1 MKKMETIRR
10 IKIIDV
16 LKREDYGS
24 EVNVKGWVRTRRG
37 SKSVHF
43 IALNDGS
50 TINNVQV
57 VADADKFDDELIKLI
72 TTGACLSVTGE
83 LVQSVGSGQ
92 AVEIQAR
99 EIEVLGTCGSDYPM
113 QKKGQSMEYMRT
125 HAHMRLRT
133 NTFGAVFRIRHH
145 MAMAIHRYFH
155 EHGFFYFHTPII
167 TGSDCEGAGAQIE
180 SDVKSA
186 AGEAKAVAEKAQDNL
201 KEIEET
207 ASGQT
212 TVMSNDE
219 ISDFYGWGDNSD
231 GPAAEPMYKWEEP
244 KTFTKRYHAGPS
256 VDELAQEI
264 AKLRRELGLREAQ
277 MGGSNRRLASR
288 ARTNRPRIYR

>member
-1 MKKMETIRR
+1 MFDFGFSEMLVIGVIALVVLGPERLPVVARTAGEWVGKAQRFVAQVKSDIDRETELSE
-10 IKIIDV
+10 
-16 LKREDYGS
+16 LKRIQDEAKALADD
-24 EVNVKGWVRTRRG
+24 VKSTVE
-37 SKSVHF
+37 KS
-43 IALNDGS
+43 A
-50 TINNVQV
+50 
-57 VADADKFDDELIKLI
+57 
-72 TTGACLSVTGE
+72 
-83 LVQSVGSGQ
+83 
-92 AVEIQAR
+92 
-99 EIEVLGTCGSDYPM
+99 
-113 QKKGQSMEYMRT
+113 
-125 HAHMRLRT
+125 
-133 NTFGAVFRIRHH
+133 
-145 MAMAIHRYFH
+145 
-155 EHGFFYFHTPII
+155 
-167 TGSDCEGAGAQIE
+167 AQIE

-186 AGEAKAVAEKAQDNL
+186 AGEKTQDNL

>member
-1 MKKMETIRR
+1 MFDFGFSEMLVIGVIALVVLGPERLPVVARTAGEWVGKAQRFVAQVKSDIDRETELSE
-10 IKIIDV
+10 
-16 LKREDYGS
+16 LKRIQDEAKALADD
-24 EVNVKGWVRTRRG
+24 VKSTVE
-37 SKSVHF
+37 KS
-43 IALNDGS
+43 A
-50 TINNVQV
+50 
-57 VADADKFDDELIKLI
+57 
-72 TTGACLSVTGE
+72 
-83 LVQSVGSGQ
+83 
-92 AVEIQAR
+92 
-99 EIEVLGTCGSDYPM
+99 
-113 QKKGQSMEYMRT
+113 
-125 HAHMRLRT
+125 
-133 NTFGAVFRIRHH
+133 
-145 MAMAIHRYFH
+145 
-155 EHGFFYFHTPII
+155 
-167 TGSDCEGAGAQIE
+167 AQIE
-180 SDVKSA
+180 S
-186 AGEAKAVAEKAQDNL
+186 EAKAVAEKAQDNL

>member
-1 MKKMETIRR
+1 MFDFGFSEMLVIGVIALVVLGPERLPVVARTAGEWVGKAQRFVAQVKSDIDRETELSE
-10 IKIIDV
+10 
-16 LKREDYGS
+16 LKRIQDEAKALADD
-24 EVNVKGWVRTRRG
+24 VKSTVE
-37 SKSVHF
+37 KS
-43 IALNDGS
+43 A
-50 TINNVQV
+50 
-57 VADADKFDDELIKLI
+57 
-72 TTGACLSVTGE
+72 
-83 LVQSVGSGQ
+83 
-92 AVEIQAR
+92 
-99 EIEVLGTCGSDYPM
+99 
-113 QKKGQSMEYMRT
+113 
-125 HAHMRLRT
+125 
-133 NTFGAVFRIRHH
+133 
-145 MAMAIHRYFH
+145 
-155 EHGFFYFHTPII
+155 
-167 TGSDCEGAGAQIE
+167 AQIE

-219 ISDFYGWGDNSD
+219 ISDFYGWGGQSAGAGAQVAD

>member
-1 MKKMETIRR
+1 MFDFGFSEMLVIGVIALVVLGPERLPVVARTAGEWVGKAQRFVAQVKSDIDRETELSE
-10 IKIIDV
+10 
-16 LKREDYGS
+16 LKRIQDEA
-24 EVNVKGWVRTRRG
+24 K
-37 SKSVHF
+37 
-43 IALNDGS
+43 AL
-50 TINNVQV
+50 
-57 VADADKFDDELIKLI
+57 AD
-72 TTGACLSVTGE
+72 
-83 LVQSVGSGQ
+83 
-92 AVEIQAR
+92 
-99 EIEVLGTCGSDYPM
+99 
-113 QKKGQSMEYMRT
+113 
-125 HAHMRLRT
+125 
-133 NTFGAVFRIRHH
+133 
-145 MAMAIHRYFH
+145 
-155 EHGFFYFHTPII
+155 
-167 TGSDCEGAGAQIE
+167 
-180 SDVKSA
+180 DVKSTDEKSA
-186 AGEAKAVAEKAQDNL
+186 AQKESDEAKAVAEKTQDNL
-201 KEIEET
+201 KDIEET

>member
-1 MKKMETIRR
+1 MFDFGFSEMLVIGVIALVVLGPERLPVVARTAGEWVGKAQRFVAQVKSDIDRETELSE
-10 IKIIDV
+10 
-16 LKREDYGS
+16 LKRIQDEA
-24 EVNVKGWVRTRRG
+24 K
-37 SKSVHF
+37 
-43 IALNDGS
+43 AL
-50 TINNVQV
+50 
-57 VADADKFDDELIKLI
+57 AD
-72 TTGACLSVTGE
+72 
-83 LVQSVGSGQ
+83 
-92 AVEIQAR
+92 
-99 EIEVLGTCGSDYPM
+99 
-113 QKKGQSMEYMRT
+113 
-125 HAHMRLRT
+125 
-133 NTFGAVFRIRHH
+133 
-145 MAMAIHRYFH
+145 
-155 EHGFFYFHTPII
+155 
-167 TGSDCEGAGAQIE
+167 
-180 SDVKSA
+180 DVKSA
-186 AGEAKAVAEKAQDNL
+186 AGEAKAVAEKTQDNL
-201 KEIEET
+201 KESEET

>member
-1 MKKMETIRR
+1 MFDFGFSEMLVIGVIALVVLGPERLPVVARTAGEWVGKAQRFVAQVKSDIDRETELSE
-10 IKIIDV
+10 
-16 LKREDYGS
+16 LKRIQDEAKALADD
-24 EVNVKGWVRTRRG
+24 VKSTVE
-37 SKSVHF
+37 KS
-43 IALNDGS
+43 A
-50 TINNVQV
+50 
-57 VADADKFDDELIKLI
+57 
-72 TTGACLSVTGE
+72 
-83 LVQSVGSGQ
+83 
-92 AVEIQAR
+92 
-99 EIEVLGTCGSDYPM
+99 
-113 QKKGQSMEYMRT
+113 
-125 HAHMRLRT
+125 
-133 NTFGAVFRIRHH
+133 
-145 MAMAIHRYFH
+145 
-155 EHGFFYFHTPII
+155 
-167 TGSDCEGAGAQIE
+167 AQIE

-186 AGEAKAVAEKAQDNL
+186 AGEAKAVAEKTQDNL

-212 TVMSNDE
+212 TVISNDE